1 MAIKITAITSTRA
14 DFGLLSG
21 LMEALNKDP
30 NFELEVMA
38 TGTHL
43 SPQHGYTKS
52 EIEEAGFKL
61 SSTIEMD
68 LNDDSPLNLSLS
80 SAELA
85 RKITKILNHTQPKA
99 IIILGDRFEILP
111 IAFVAVM
118 LGVKI
123 IHIHGGEV
131 TLGSFDNKMRYAISS
146 LSDLH
151 LVATKKAR
159 STLLNMGFTEQNV
172 VLTGAPGVEHA
183 LKMTKADR
191 TEIEQ
196 KFGIKFRLKNILF
209 TFHPETLSTLS
220 VERQIDITLSA
231 LSNFK
236 DIGIF
241 ISTPNADPGN
251 QKIRSALVD
260 FKKANNNVFSM
271 DNMGHY
277 LYLSLLSEVN
287 AVVGNSSS
295 GIIEAPAVSTI
306 TVNIGSRQ
314 KGREQAPT
322 ILNTSIEKNDI
333 IKAVSDALSSKKQID
348 ITQHPYYCADTCGLM
363 VNSIKSFLVER

>member
-1 MAIKITAITSTRA
+1 MTVKIAAVTSTRA

-21 LMEALNKDP
+21 LMGALNNDP
-30 NFELEVMA
+30 NFELEIIA
-38 TGTHL
+38 TGTHF
-43 SPQHGYTKS
+43 SPQHGYTKF
-52 EIEEAGFKL
+52 EIEDAGFNL
-61 SSTIEMD
+61 YSTIELD
-68 LNDDSPLNLSLS
+68 LNDDSRSNLSFA
-80 SAELA
+80 SADLA
-85 RKITKILNHTQPKA
+85 RKITQKLKHTQPEA
-99 IIILGDRFEILP
+99 IILLGDRFEILP

-118 LGVKI
+118 LGIKI

-159 STLLNMGFTEQNV
+159 STLLNMGFSKQNV
-172 VLTGAPGVEHA
+172 IFTGAPGVEHA

-191 TEIEQ
+191 AEIEQ
-196 KFGIKFRLKNILF
+196 KFGAKFRLKNILF

-220 VERQIDITLSA
+220 VERQIDFTLSA

-241 ISTPNADPGN
+241 ISMPNADPGN
-251 QKIRSALVD
+251 QKIRSALID
-260 FKKANNNVFSM
+260 FEKANNNVFLI

-277 LYLSLLSEVN
+277 FYLSLLSEVN

-306 TVNIGSRQ
+306 TVNIGDRQ

-333 IKAVSDALSSKKQID
+333 IKAVSDALLIKKQID
-348 ITQHPYYCADTCGLM
+348 ITQHPYYCVDTCGLM
-363 VNSIKSFLVER
+363 VDSIKSFLVEG